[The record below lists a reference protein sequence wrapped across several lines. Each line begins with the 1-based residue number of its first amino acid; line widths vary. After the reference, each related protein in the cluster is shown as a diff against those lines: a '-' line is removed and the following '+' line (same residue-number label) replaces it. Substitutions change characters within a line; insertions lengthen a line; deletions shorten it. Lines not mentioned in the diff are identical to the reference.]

1 MPLTPKRASTRR
13 ALPTGTVTFLFTD
26 IEGSTRVLTQTSDAY
41 ADLLARHSA
50 ILRSAIKEHS
60 GTEVSTEGD
69 SFFAAFPSA
78 PDAVAAAASAQR
90 SLAATPWPEGATIR
104 VRMGL
109 HTGEGR
115 LGGDSYVG
123 LDVHRAAR
131 IAAAG
136 HGGQVLLSDSTRALV
151 EPSLAPD
158 LRLRDLGLH
167 RLKDFDAPMQIAQL
181 EIEGLPVDFPAL
193 KTLDVHLG
201 NLPEQLTSFVGRRR
215 ELTEI
220 GELAASHR
228 LVTLIGPGGTGKTR
242 VALKVAAE
250 LLAAHRD
257 GAFFVDLAPIRD
269 PALVALAIAQ
279 ALGVRVDPGGD
290 PKAAARAH
298 LRDREVLL
306 VLDNFE
312 QVIEEAALVED
323 LLSAAP
329 RLRVLATSRRPLGIY
344 GEQEFDL
351 QPFETR
357 GLASS
362 DAVALFA
369 ERAQAVRPT
378 FQLTDEHA
386 KAVEAIIARLDGLP
400 LAIELAAG
408 QIRVLSPEAIL
419 AHLDRRLPMLK
430 SATRGRPER
439 QQTMRAAI
447 NWSYDLLEQ
456 PERCLFSRL
465 SVFSAGCTLD
475 GAEAVGDAG
484 DLGIPIVEGLGGLI
498 GKSMLRER
506 EAADGQP
513 WFGMLETIQE
523 YAADRLRTDFDADA
537 TRRRMA
543 LFLLEFAEAAEPH
556 LTREEQSVWLDRC
569 EAEMPNLRAALEW
582 AVEAEQSD
590 IGLRTG
596 TALWRYWQQRG
607 PIWEGRGAFDR
618 LLSLPPS
625 SAVVRGK
632 AQGAASQL
640 AWWDGDYEATRR
652 YAEEALPV
660 LQASGDQ
667 PAEAESLYNLGF
679 ALLWS
684 GVLQGGME
692 VERADELFRRSQSV
706 AQELGDRRA
715 VAKALR
721 GVGMVAGIA
730 RNDLATA
737 VPIFE
742 RAVALAQEAGD
753 RWETIEA
760 TIALANGH
768 RFGGDKLG
776 GKSLYLR
783 AIDLAISAGNQVVIN
798 GLLFLVAAIES
809 EMGQHERVA
818 TIWGGAVAAREAS
831 GALRPPAAA
840 RLIGDPIG
848 AAREAIGDEAVER
861 ALAAGRG
868 LDPDA
873 LMAYIRGD

>member
-1 MPLTPKRASTRR
+1 
-13 ALPTGTVTFLFTD
+13 
-26 IEGSTRVLTQTSDAY
+26 
-41 ADLLARHSA
+41 
-50 ILRSAIKEHS
+50 
-60 GTEVSTEGD
+60 
-69 SFFAAFPSA
+69 
-78 PDAVAAAASAQR
+78 
-90 SLAATPWPEGATIR
+90 
-104 VRMGL
+104 MGL

-131 IAAAG
+131 IAASG
-136 HGGQVLLSDSTRALV
+136 HGGQVLLSDSTRTLA

-158 LRLRDLGLH
+158 LRLRELGLH
-167 RLKDFDAPMQIAQL
+167 RFKDFEVPMRISQL

-193 KTLDVHLG
+193 KTLDVNPG

-215 ELTEI
+215 ELAEVM
-220 GELAASHR
+220 ELVASHR

-242 VALKVAAE
+242 VALKVATD
-250 LLAAHRD
+250 LLAPHRD
-257 GAFFVDLAPIRD
+257 GAFFVDLAPIGD
-269 PALVALAIAQ
+269 PGLVAFAIAQ
-279 ALGVRVDPGGD
+279 ALGVHVDPGGD
-290 PKAAARAH
+290 PGTAARAH

-312 QVIEEAALVED
+312 QVVEAAGVVED

-329 RLRVLATSRRPLGIY
+329 QLRILVTSRRPLGIY

-357 GLASS
+357 GEARS
-362 DAVALFA
+362 DALALFV

-386 KAVEAIIARLDGLP
+386 EAVGAIIARLDGLP

-447 NWSYDLLEQ
+447 DWSYDLLEQ

-484 DLGIPIVEGLGGLI
+484 DLGIPMVEGLGALI

-513 WFGMLETIQE
+513 WFGMLETILE
-523 YAADRLRTDFDADA
+523 YAAERLRTDFDADA

-556 LTREEQSVWLDRC
+556 LTRDEQSVWLDRC
-569 EAEMPNLRAALEW
+569 EAEIPNLRAALEW
-582 AVEAEQSD
+582 AVEAGQPE
-590 IGLRTG
+590 IGLRTA

-607 PIWEGRGAFDR
+607 PMWEGRGAFDR
-618 LLSLPPS
+618 LL
-625 SAVVRGK
+625 AVPGASTLVRGK
-632 AQGAASQL
+632 ALGAASGL
-640 AWWDGDYEATRR
+640 AWWDGDYEATRP
-652 YAEEALPV
+652 YAEEALPLV
-660 LQASGDQ
+660 RASGD
-667 PAEAESLYNLGF
+667 PSAEMDALYNLGF

-684 GVLQGGME
+684 GVLHHD
-692 VERADELFRRSQSV
+692 VDVDRAQELFEGSQ
-706 AQELGDRRA
+706 ALAEDLGDRRGMA
-715 VAKALR
+715 RSLR
-721 GVGMVAGIA
+721 GIGMVIGIA
-730 RNDLATA
+730 RDDVATA
-737 VPIFE
+737 LPMLE
-742 RAVALAQEAGD
+742 RALALAEESGD

-760 TIALANGH
+760 TITLGNGH
-768 RFGGDKLG
+768 RFNADKAG
-776 GKSLYLR
+776 AKALYLQ
-783 AIDLAISAGNQVVIN
+783 AIDLALAAGSHLVIN
-798 GLLFLVAAIES
+798 GALVLLAAVEG
-809 EMGQHERVA
+809 EMGRHERVA
-818 TIWGGAVAAREAS
+818 TIWGGAAAARAAS
-831 GALRPPAAA
+831 GALRPPSTA
-840 RLIGDPIG
+840 RLVGDPI
-848 AAREAIGDEAVER
+848 ARAREVIGDEAVER
-861 ALAAGRG
+861 ALAAGQG

-873 LMAYIRGD
+873 LMAYVRAD